1 MKSTFYLPIAALAC
15 AVLTGCSVKEST
27 ISQPEPVSELISQ
40 IRTEQRSGDV
50 AITTFFYDEQQR
62 VKQQITTLVDTDTQ
76 VSSSVREFVYG
87 NGRIDIGTDNGEP
100 LTLLLDEE
108 GYARELVSGDRTL
121 ASYHYNANGY
131 YYEPEQTEGR
141 WSDYQYLL
149 AGDRC
154 NLAMIKKYGP
164 GQSSVVPKL
173 LLTTIFEYGDLA
185 NDANLNL
192 SYLIAQESHG
202 DNTFPML
209 YGWGGKRDSDL
220 PKMRRTEDSARGS
233 RIPLHLRDGRRGP
246 HHPHHRERRHRSDD
260 QHLHDLLQIAAAGRK
275 TSSARAEHLF
285 AQGGDAEVV
294 RRAPNPG
301 MGMSGKFF
309 RFSENRIFRNRVRTE
324 MLRKRVSA
332 TCRTPSDRQ
341 NGAVSPFAPH
351 IPAGQRA

>member
-76 VSSSVREFVYG
+76 VSSSVWEFVYG

-173 LLTTIFEYGDLA
+173 LSTTIFEYGDLA

-220 PKMRRTEDSARGS
+220 PKMRRTEDSAQEVEYRYTYETDDAD
-233 RIPLHLRDGRRGP
+233 RITRIT
-246 HHPHHRERRHRSDD
+246 EKDD
-260 QHLHDLLQIAAAGRK
+260 TG
-275 TSSARAEHLF
+275 
-285 AQGGDAEVV
+285 
-294 RRAPNPG
+294 
-301 MGMSGKFF
+301 
-309 RFSENRIFRNRVRTE
+309 
-324 MLRKRVSA
+324 A
-332 TCRTPSDRQ
+332 TINTYTISYK
-341 NGAVSPFAPH
+341 
-351 IPAGQRA
+351 